1 MIAFKS
7 LIEIQR
13 DSDLPVYLQIHNAVI
28 HLIKRGVLASG
39 LKLPGS
45 RLMASQLG
53 VHRKTVIAAYDELMS
68 QGWIT
73 AIPSKGT
80 FISEELPVIKPQGTN
95 LEVGGVVNA
104 SFEFDRMLPLQ
115 RVAGSIPTLLTLD
128 EGIPDVRL
136 APINEILRNYR
147 SIISRTY
154 NAKHLG
160 YGPVFGDQSLR
171 NILSK
176 YLHETRGLKCDPD
189 QILITRGSQMAMYL
203 SSQLLHKSG
212 GLSIV
217 GNTNYIAA
225 SLTLEHAGAQLLKV
239 EVDEKGL
246 NTKEIES
253 LCQKHKIQ
261 SVYVTSHHH
270 HPTTVTMSADRRLHL
285 VELARKY
292 NFAILEDDYDFDFHY
307 QHAPLLPLASID
319 VGKQVIYMGALC
331 KIVAPAIRIGYM
343 VGPKEFIESAGH
355 LRRIID
361 RQGDAIM
368 ERAIGQMIEQG
379 DIQRHSRKALKIYH
393 QRRDHFCGL
402 LTEHLSDYLTFK
414 KPEGGMAVW
423 VKLNKGLYW
432 ESIAKSC
439 LGKNLIIP
447 NHESYDRDKTNHNG
461 IRMGFASLN
470 LLEQERVIGILKEV
484 ILEQMAKNLN

>member
-7 LIEIQR
+7 LIKIQR
-13 DSDLPVYLQIHNAVI
+13 DSDLPVYLQIHNAII

-45 RLMASQLG
+45 RLMASQLE

-68 QGWIT
+68 QGWII
-73 AIPSKGT
+73 AVASKGT
-80 FISEELPVIKPQGTN
+80 FVSDELPDIKLQEANSKFEEPKNTT
-95 LEVGGVVNA
+95 
-104 SFEFDRMLPLQ
+104 FEFDPIQSLHRE
-115 RVAGSIPTLLTLD
+115 AWSISTEFTLD

-136 APINEILRNYR
+136 APIGDILRNYR
-147 SIISRTY
+147 SIVSRTY
-154 NAKHLG
+154 NAKYLS
-160 YGPVFGDQSLR
+160 YGSTNGDESLR
-171 NILSK
+171 TVLAK
-176 YLHETRGLKCDPD
+176 YLHETRGLKCSAD
-189 QILITRGSQMAMYL
+189 QILITRGSQMGMYL
-203 SSQLLHKSG
+203 ASQLLHRNG
-212 GLSIV
+212 GYSIV

-225 SLTLEHAGAQLLKV
+225 SLSLEHAGAELLTV
-239 EVDEKGL
+239 DVDEKGL
-246 NTKEIES
+246 NTTQIEA

-292 NFAILEDDYDFDFHY
+292 SFAILEDDYDFDFHY
-307 QHAPLLPLASID
+307 QRAPLLPLASID
-319 VGKQVIYMGALC
+319 VGKQVVYLGALC

-343 VGPKEFIESAGH
+343 VGPPKFIEAAGH

-361 RQGDAIM
+361 RQGDTIM
-368 ERAIGQMIEQG
+368 ERSIAQMITQG

-402 LTEHLSDYLTFK
+402 LTEHLSDYLSFK

-423 VKLNKGLYW
+423 VKLKSGLSW
-432 ESIAKSC
+432 SAVAEHCAKR
-439 LGKNLIIP
+439 NLEIP
-447 NHESYDRDKTNHNG
+447 NYENFDRDKLLHNG
-461 IRMGFASLN
+461 IRMGFASLEPP
-470 LLEQERVIGILKEV
+470 EQEKIIHILKEA
-484 ILEQMAKNLN
+484 ILEQ